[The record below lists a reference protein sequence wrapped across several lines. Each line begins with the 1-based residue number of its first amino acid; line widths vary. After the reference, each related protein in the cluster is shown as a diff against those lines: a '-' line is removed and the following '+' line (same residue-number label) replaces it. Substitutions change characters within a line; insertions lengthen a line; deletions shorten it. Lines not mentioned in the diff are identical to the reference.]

1 MQVTS
6 IARVTDP
13 GSGIM
18 KYVNCT
24 EAKRACLELARIRQL
39 IVEDVSELEE
49 KDQPSYRL
57 TSPKKTMD
65 FTLYPNC
72 PK

>member
-1 MQVTS
+1 MTL
-6 IARVTDP
+6 IAGLTGVVLVE
-13 GSGIM
+13 M

-24 EAKRACLELARIRQL
+24 EAKRACLELSRIRQL
-39 IVEDVSELEE
+39 IVEGVSELEE